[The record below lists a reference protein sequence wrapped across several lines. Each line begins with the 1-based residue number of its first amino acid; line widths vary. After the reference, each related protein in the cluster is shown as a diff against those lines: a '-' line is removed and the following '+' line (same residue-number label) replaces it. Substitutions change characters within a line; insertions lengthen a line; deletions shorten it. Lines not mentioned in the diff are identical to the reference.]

1 MSSEEFTVSFKLQS
15 GELFDGIGVENV
27 EWTLAQFIDD
37 NLKRL
42 EVSERERKLTEQQRQ
57 CKVEDETSP
66 SDD

>member
-1 MSSEEFTVSFKLQS
+1 MSFKLQS

-42 EVSERERKLTEQQRQ
+42 EVSERERKLTKQQRQ
-57 CKVEDETSP
+57 YKAEDETLSP